1 MDIYTSDSL
10 HFVFSKVMRTH
21 WHKMHELLQDQE
33 VYPGQPPLL
42 FALMRKD
49 GQSQKELAEQLQ
61 IQPATITV
69 MLNRM
74 VKTGLV
80 ERKQD
85 DKDQRVSRVHLT
97 EKGKLAHT
105 EVRETFKAMD
115 AQCFCNFSD
124 EDKQLLRRLMLQV
137 YANLVQDKESGCPGK
152 PGDPPLES

>member
-1 MDIYTSDSL
+1 MDIHKSDSL

-21 WHKMHELLQDQE
+21 WHKMHELLQNQE
-33 VYPGQPPLL
+33 VFPGQPPLL
-42 FALMRKD
+42 FALNRKD

-80 ERKQD
+80 ERRQD
-85 DKDQRVSRVHLT
+85 DKDQRVSRVYLT

-105 EVRETFKAMD
+105 EVKETFITMD
-115 AQCFCNFSD
+115 AQCFGNFSD
-124 EDKQLLRRLMLQV
+124 EDKLLLRRLMLQV
-137 YANLVQDKESGCPGK
+137 YDNLVPIKET
-152 PGDPPLES
+152 

>member
-21 WHKMHELLQDQE
+21 WHKMHELLQNQE
-33 VYPGQPPLL
+33 VFPGQPPLL
-42 FALMRKD
+42 FALTRKD
-49 GQSQKELAEQLQ
+49 GQSQKELAEQLH

-80 ERKQD
+80 ERRTD
-85 DKDQRVSRVHLT
+85 DKDQRVSRVFLT
-97 EKGKLAHT
+97 EKGKLAQS
-105 EVRETFKAMD
+105 EVREIFKAMD
-115 AQCFCNFSD
+115 AQCFGNFPD

-137 YANLVQDKESGCPGK
+137 YDNLVQGKETDCARK
-152 PGDPPLES
+152 LDDPAKNP

>member
-42 FALMRKD
+42 FALKRKD
-49 GQSQKELAEQLQ
+49 GQSQKELAEQLH

-80 ERKQD
+80 ERRQD
-85 DKDQRVSRVHLT
+85 AKDQRVSRVYLT

-105 EVRETFKAMD
+105 EVRETFRAMD
-115 AQCFCNFSD
+115 AQCFGNFSE
-124 EDKQLLRRLMLQV
+124 EDKVLLRRLMLQV
-137 YANLVQDKESGCPGK
+137 YENLATDRDTNCSGK
-152 PGDPPLES
+152 PSAPSDDT

>member
-21 WHKMHELLQDQE
+21 WHKMHELLQHQE
-33 VYPGQPPLL
+33 VFPGQPPLL
-42 FALMRKD
+42 FALSRKD
-49 GQSQKELAEQLQ
+49 GQSQKELAEQLH

-85 DKDQRVSRVHLT
+85 DKDQRVSRVFLT
-97 EKGKLAHT
+97 QKGKLAHT

-115 AQCFCNFSD
+115 TQCFGNFSE

-137 YANLVQDKESGCPGK
+137 YDNLVESKEADCTGK
-152 PGDPPLES
+152 PGESPANT